1 VPTDTAPS
9 FEQAFSSSLFTMPRD
24 ERDAWSAFLLVA
36 GAKVPGEPISVRES
50 WALEGHYLFAPAP
63 PPLPDEAAA
72 EQLAKAIYRWLDLAF
87 NKSNPFPGRACVWLP
102 ESAVP
107 PPPSQREP
115 KTLAVTFTTAT
126 GGFLSSDL
134 NAVVGNQLTLS
145 VPKSTGVVPT
155 DTTLELRGIGTRALR
170 FVDSNGTVAGLTVA
184 PNAATLPFTGPYTGA
199 FVLAGGIDPGLLLD
213 KFQAG
218 VHFGH
223 GQVHGQPVVQ
233 RFPILDPSGGPMPYH
248 GAVDPIDPLNRSA
261 AINLAEGRLR
271 TLLAPVLA
279 QAAENAS
286 PSYLRTARGQSVG
299 LLPIGGGNGESGW
312 PEAHAGA
319 LVFEDVGP
327 AGKAAKEGDVYLTLA
342 GDWAPVIEKAAASE
356 ALMCGLFGLE
366 RLPVRPFA
374 PPSTHDC
381 VRFVPSQPAFAP
393 VFPLPPAALTEPAKE
408 ELLTTKLRTAWTA
421 TVSGDGQPTGYVAQP
436 ASSPLFTMPQLP
448 SADAAVVLD
457 WHGPAMALGTTPLPL
472 AAYAGLPSS
481 PGGFPVSELGPF
493 ESQVI
498 AAERRRRTLPKLV
511 ARLRATPTRAA
522 AMRAAATGAS
532 GVPQDP
538 VTATTPQGFL
548 ARMAGAAYSHV
559 TLARSGGTTPDFAFA
574 NPEPELQTL
583 LQTNQLMGVVANPK
597 YLTGF
602 ENSVELGGWTMTADI
617 GRASTPSDARNVML
631 LKFCHGQLV
640 ERVANPSTWTAAEI
654 FSTLGQPQDA
664 ALTALSAWLQAY
676 IAEALAESDRG
687 NTLYEDFARI
697 VRDESWQGILVL
709 RADVRVEDLPE
720 QIRGLAAGIDVHTF
734 AAHHFGTTVTPVT
747 TAGGEIE
754 IAGNSSLFGL
764 IDYQLPQFRQNVA
777 AGASPDMPLALPTDG
792 AFGFSVLQL
801 QALFRNAA
809 LVDFRSRVQ
818 LTAKELFGSQVIGAH
833 SGKQASPATAV
844 VLRGSY
850 QRQGKDSTYI
860 FEQDSTTVFTLD
872 SNVLRAVAFE
882 RIQFNTL
889 AAAEDGSGAL
899 RSRFLVWGAL
909 DFAVLHNSKGQPFDA
924 FSFGSPADASTG
936 ALGVG
941 LVFANLQIE
950 LSSAVATPN
959 AATFAFDAHGLAF
972 DLAASAPDAREQSLF
987 KTFSLQLDSFVTPA
1001 AGKRPADLNFL
1012 PVSMDAAT
1020 TTFDGAWFGVV
1031 LKVTMG
1037 TPGAL
1042 VASAG
1047 FDSRML
1053 LGWAPTT
1060 GAGEQLPAALAGL
1073 QLPGAAPGA
1082 KLMSLQGVLRVTV
1095 GSLALRRD
1103 PVAGQAGVSAFVLRL
1118 NNVGLTFLGVAKLPP
1133 GAVINFFLFGD
1144 PKGTG
1149 SLGWY
1154 AAYTKAKQ
1162 RGLLELAR

>member
-1 VPTDTAPS
+1 MAADPAPS
-9 FEQAFSSSLFTMPRD
+9 FEQVFSSSLFAIPRD
-24 ERDAWSAFLLVA
+24 TGEAWSAFLLVS
-36 GAKVPGEPISVRES
+36 GEAAPSQPISVRES
-50 WALEGHYLFAPAP
+50 WSLDGHYLFAPAP
-63 PPLPDEAAA
+63 PPLRDEAAA
-72 EQLAKAIYRWLDLAF
+72 KQLAKEIYDWLDRAF
-87 NKSNPFPGRACVWLP
+87 GKSGPFKGRACVWLP
-102 ESAVP
+102 GGAVP
-107 PPPSQREP
+107 PPPWQRDP
-115 KTLAVTFTTAT
+115 RTVAFTFTTT
-126 GGFLSSDL
+126 PSGYLSSDL
-134 NAVVGNQLTLS
+134 NATIGNQLTLVVPMSTS
-145 VPKSTGVVPT
+145 VKPT
-155 DTTLELRGIGTRALR
+155 DTALELRGINNIAVH
-170 FVDSNGTVAGLTVA
+170 FVGGAGLTVA
-184 PNAATLPFTGPYTGA
+184 PNAATLPFVGPYAGA
-199 FVLAGGIDPGLLLD
+199 FVLAGEIDPGLLLD

-223 GQVHGQPVVQ
+223 GQAHGQPLVQ
-233 RFPILDPSGGPMPYH
+233 RFPILDPSGSPMAYR
-248 GAVDPIDPLNRSA
+248 GAIDPIDPLNRSA
-261 AINLAEGRLR
+261 ATNLAEGRLR
-271 TLLAPVLA
+271 TLLAPILSR
-279 QAAENAS
+279 AAENAS

-299 LLPIGGGNGESGW
+299 LLAIGGGDGENGW

-319 LVFEDVGP
+319 LVFEHVGP
-327 AGKAAKEGDVYLTLA
+327 VGKAGDVYLTLA
-342 GDWAPVIEKAAASE
+342 GDWAPVIEEAAASE
-356 ALMCGLFGLE
+356 QLMCGLFGLE

-393 VFPLPPAALTEPAKE
+393 VFPLPPAALTEPARE
-408 ELLTTKLRTAWTA
+408 ELLTTELRTAWTA
-421 TVSGDGQPTGYVAQP
+421 IASGDGQSTGYVAQP
-436 ASSPLFTMPQLP
+436 ASSPLFAMPQLP

-472 AAYAGLPSS
+472 AAYAGLPNP
-481 PGGFPVSELGPF
+481 PGGFPASELGPF

-498 AAERRRRTLPKLV
+498 AAERRRRTLPELV

-522 AMRAAATGAS
+522 AMRAAATDAS
-532 GVPQDP
+532 GMPQDP

-548 ARMAGAAYSHV
+548 ARMAGASYSHV
-559 TLARSGGTTPDFAFA
+559 TLARSGATAPDFAFA
-574 NPEPELQTL
+574 NPEPELQAL
-583 LQTNQLMGVVANPK
+583 LQTNQLMGVLADPK

-602 ENSVELGGWTMTADI
+602 QNRVELGGWTMTADI

-640 ERVANPSTWTAAEI
+640 ERVANPSTWTAPEL
-654 FSTLGQPQDA
+654 FSTLGQPQEA

-676 IAEALAESDRG
+676 IGDAVTESERG
-687 NTLYEDFARI
+687 NTLYEDFAR
-697 VRDESWQGILVL
+697 VVCDESWQGILVL
-709 RADVRVEDLPE
+709 RADVGADGLPE
-720 QIRGLAAGIDVHTF
+720 QIRGLAASIDVHTF
-734 AAHHFGTTVTPVT
+734 AAHHFGATVTPVT

-754 IAGNSSLFGL
+754 IAGTSSLFGL

-777 AGASPDMPLALPTDG
+777 SGAPPDTPLPLPTDG
-792 AFGFSVLQL
+792 AFGSTVLQL

-818 LTAKELFGSQVIGAH
+818 LTANELFGSQVLGAYR
-833 SGKQASPATAV
+833 GKKPSPANAV

-850 QRQGKDSTYI
+850 QRQGDTSTYI
-860 FEQDSTTVFTLD
+860 FEQSSTTVFTLD
-872 SNVLRAVAFE
+872 SNVLRAVAFQ

-889 AAAEDGSGAL
+889 AASDGNGTL

-909 DFAVLHNSKGQPFDA
+909 DFAVLHDGKGHPFDA
-924 FSFGSPADASTG
+924 FSFGSPAGASTDE
-936 ALGVG
+936 LGVG
-941 LVFANLQIE
+941 LAFANLQIE
-950 LSSAVATPN
+950 LSSPIATPN
-959 AATFAFDAHGLAF
+959 AVTFAFDAQGLAF
-972 DLAASAPDAREQSLF
+972 DLAASAPYAREASLF
-987 KTFSLQLDSFVTPA
+987 KTFSLQLDSFVAPA

-1020 TTFDGAWFGVV
+1020 TTLEGAWFGVV

-1060 GAGEQLPAALAGL
+1060 RAGEQLPAAVAGL

-1082 KLMSLQGVLRVTV
+1082 KLMSIQGVLRVTV
-1095 GSLALRRD
+1095 GSLALRRELVTD
-1103 PVAGQAGVSAFVLRL
+1103 QAGVSAFVLRL

-1162 RGLLELAR
+1162 SGLLELAA